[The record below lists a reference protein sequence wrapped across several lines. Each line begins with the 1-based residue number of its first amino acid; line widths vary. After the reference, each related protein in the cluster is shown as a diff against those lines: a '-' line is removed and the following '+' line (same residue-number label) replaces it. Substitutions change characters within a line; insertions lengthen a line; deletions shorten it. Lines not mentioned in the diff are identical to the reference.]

1 MPGRPIRSLADVPQG
16 DTWLSARERRAEAGL
31 HVPPRRHDRRLG
43 RFAAKAAVGDFILVY
58 AGVDSADERG
68 LPR

>member
-1 MPGRPIRSLADVPQG
+1 
-16 DTWLSARERRAEAGL
+16 
-31 HVPPRRHDRRLG
+31 VPPRRHDRRLG

>member
-31 HVPPRRHDRRLG
+31 HVQPRNHDWRLG
-43 RFAAKAAVGDFILVY
+43 RFAA
-58 AGVDSADERG
+58 
-68 LPR
+68 